1 MFERC
6 CLDIFNWNWII
17 SKLCYFNIKSRYLKI
32 MLFKHS
38 EQIFPENMLFTWV
51 KPDISRQKHVFEW
64 YFGDILQYILKNINN
79 IFLSYLGTN
88 INKLER
94 IQRQPVRFI
103 TGEYKSREV
112 GCVSNTLTKL
122 KLQDIQTRRSSQ
134 KLIFLYEVVAVL

>member
-51 KPDISRQKHVFEW
+51 QPDISRQKHVFEW
-64 YFGDILQYILKNINN
+64 YFGDILQYILKIS
-79 IFLSYLGTN
+79 IKCFCATWVCIRS
-88 INKLER
+88 NKSKKPFIAYISSLNVSVLLMRRLLWHTWNLVSLICAFSTR
-94 IQRQPVRFI
+94 ITPF
-103 TGEYKSREV
+103 
-112 GCVSNTLTKL
+112 
-122 KLQDIQTRRSSQ
+122 
-134 KLIFLYEVVAVL
+134 